1 MGGCQPGLEVCL
13 CIRIWFFDIIL
24 PLLEKA
30 AEFIVLVY
38 LIQRHEY
45 KWALIMTIIMLLPG
59 FIGKCPSLFLN
70 ILAI

>member
-38 LIQRHEY
+38 LIQGGF
-45 KWALIMTIIMLLPG
+45 LIFNHLNRRLDLVQP
-59 FIGKCPSLFLN
+59 CLDHLFRRLRFR
-70 ILAI
+70 